1 MPNHGYG
8 SHDLITSK
16 EELRRWLR
24 IGTAALRDLLDEHPE
39 VKRRLE
45 DGQGVLV
52 CELARVLGLTLSGEG
67 QAPKRRRRGG
77 LPKRRAS

>member
-16 EELRRWLR
+16 EELRKWRR
-24 IGTAALRDLLDEHPE
+24 ISSAALRDLLAAHPE
-39 VKRRLE
+39 VRRRLE
-45 DGQGVLV
+45 DGRGVLV
-52 CELARVLGLTLSGEG
+52 CELARELGLTLSGER
-67 QAPKRRRRGG
+67 QAPQRKRRG